1 MINLIF
7 LSFSS
12 FSVISLS
19 SILYKGHRS
28 LYKRIFNEESIER
41 MDERMDSD
49 SIFPQTKKHKSGIS
63 TRMQLLFELQKAKER
78 IISTPQPYCELDCP
92 WLVFCRKFQLSGCI
106 LSDLIDS
113 SIFSNI
119 RLNWVEEDS
128 IF

>member
-1 MINLIF
+1 
-7 LSFSS
+7 
-12 FSVISLS
+12 
-19 SILYKGHRS
+19 
-28 LYKRIFNEESIER
+28 
-41 MDERMDSD
+41 MDSD
-49 SIFPQTKKHKSGIS
+49 SIFLPTKKHKSGIS

-119 RLNWVEEDS
+119 RLNLVEEDS